1 MKEVTKL
8 TKNGNPMSWE
18 GVARKAGLHDP
29 HARLRQLWL
38 TLREGERMYLVKAAG
53 LPEGTVLNQVLND
66 GQAEQLKSAICR
78 ASSWAQKLEK
88 GIY

>member
-1 MKEVTKL
+1 MGTTKL

-18 GVARKAGLHDP
+18 GVARKAGLYDP
-29 HARLRQLWL
+29 HTRLRQLWL

-53 LPEGTVLNQVLND
+53 LPEGTVLNQVIKEGHAKELVR
-66 GQAEQLKSAICR
+66 AIER
-78 ASSWAQKLEK
+78 ASSWAQKLKE